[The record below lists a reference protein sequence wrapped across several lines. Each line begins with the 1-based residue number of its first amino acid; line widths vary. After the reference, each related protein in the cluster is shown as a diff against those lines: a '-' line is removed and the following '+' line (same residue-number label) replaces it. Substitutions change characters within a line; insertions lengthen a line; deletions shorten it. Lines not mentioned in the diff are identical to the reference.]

1 MIDPL
6 AIEYPER
13 VAASLDAIC
22 GYVHLPALSKHIHEV
37 VLAFALYQGLF
48 LLGPFF
54 GSFVSSYKTLNERTR
69 LNFDIHIVSQVQCLL
84 ILALAFP
91 AFFDPDLQ
99 DDHIFAYSPYGGLV
113 YAFAVGYFAWDS
125 YISIKFIKW
134 FGPGFALHG
143 VASLSVFLLS
153 FRPFLM
159 YYGPIFLYFELSTPF
174 LNVHWFAGHLPSG
187 TISETVQVVNG
198 ILLLVTF
205 FSARLVCG
213 FYSIGRVA
221 FDAWAVLDKMPFWLP
236 SVVLTSNLSL
246 NCLNI
251 YWFSKMI
258 KAVQRRIN
266 SAKAG
271 TTAPDLLTEEEDV
284 KGHKME

>member
-6 AIEYPER
+6 AIEYPEG
-13 VAASLDAIC
+13 VAASLDAIF

-37 VLAFALYQGLF
+37 ALAFTFYQGLF

-91 AFFDPDLQ
+91 AFFDEDLQ
-99 DDHIFAYSPYGGLV
+99 DDHIFAYSPYAGLV

-125 YISIKFIKW
+125 YISIRYIKW
-134 FGPGFALHG
+134 FGPGFAFHG

-174 LNVHWFAGHLPSG
+174 LNVYWFAGHLPAG
-187 TISETVQVVNG
+187 TISEKIQLVNG
-198 ILLLVTF
+198 IILLATF
-205 FSARLVCG
+205 FSARIACG
-213 FYSIGRVA
+213 FYSVVRLV
-221 FDAWAVLDKMPFWLP
+221 FDVMAVIDKMPLWLP
-236 SVVLTSNLSL
+236 GVVLSSNILL
-246 NCLNI
+246 NCLNV
-251 YWFSKMI
+251 YWFSRMI
-258 KAVQRRIN
+258 KAVQRRLK
-266 SAKAG
+266 SAKTGA
-271 TTAPDLLTEEEDV
+271 AEPDLLTEEEDV

>member
-6 AIEYPER
+6 AVEYPEG
-13 VAASLDAIC
+13 VAATLDNIF
-22 GYVHLPALSKHIHEV
+22 GYIHLPMLSKHIHEIV
-37 VLAFALYQGLF
+37 FAFTLYQGLF

-69 LNFDIHIVSQVQCLL
+69 LNFDIHVVSQVQCLL
-84 ILALAFP
+84 ILALALP

-99 DDHIFAYSPYGGLV
+99 DDHIFGYSPYGGLV

-125 YISIKFIKW
+125 YISIRYIKW
-134 FGPGFALHG
+134 FGTGFAVHG

-174 LNVHWFAGHLPSG
+174 LNVHWFAGHFPAG
-187 TISETVQVVNG
+187 TISETAQLVNG
-198 ILLLVTF
+198 ILLLTTF
-205 FSARLVCG
+205 FSARILSG
-213 FYSIGRVA
+213 FYSVGRLTLDV
-221 FDAWAVLDKMPFWLP
+221 WAALDKMPLWLP
-236 SVVLTSNLSL
+236 SVVLTSNFSL
-246 NCLNI
+246 NCLNV
-251 YWFSKMI
+251 YWFTKMV
-258 KAVQRRIN
+258 KAVQRRLN

-271 TTAPDLLTEEEDV
+271 TKEPDLLTEEEDV